1 MVMDIYGVE
10 LCRRGRW
17 ELQDARFVAARD
29 ADEAAYKVTGE
40 HLHSEGGR
48 RKVMKSAAIVAA
60 ALALSATVMPAEPL
74 PVVKPSGPPQ
84 GRARGD
90 EQRHMCVEFHAQVR
104 RLLRHR
110 SARHNAHRSQ
120 ETSDYGSQGPGLR
133 LLFRL
138 GGASSGPR
146 ERRPSAGSDRT
157 GSGHAAAAPP
167 SSVMNSRRCS

>member
-1 MVMDIYGVE
+1 
-10 LCRRGRW
+10 
-17 ELQDARFVAARD
+17 
-29 ADEAAYKVTGE
+29 
-40 HLHSEGGR
+40 
-48 RKVMKSAAIVAA
+48 MKSAAVVAA
-60 ALALSATVMPAEPL
+60 ALALSATVMSAEPL
-74 PVVKPSGPPQ
+74 PVGKASGPSQ
-84 GRARGD
+84 GAQEAMSNGT
-90 EQRHMCVEFHAQVR
+90 CAWSSTAQVR

-157 GSGHAAAAPP
+157 GSGHAAAA
-167 SSVMNSRRCS
+167 